1 MLKKNNGNS
10 PRKNQM
16 KGCSLLKA
24 QVRILLKCH
33 GGVKAGSIYRET
45 FKRLTTQGIKT
56 SQQANLRNS

>member
-24 QVRILLKCH
+24 QVRILLKCR